1 MWDGKIGS
9 FVELLGFVVEC
20 MSGLDL
26 DLCVIRRAWAWGGYE
41 LHKSVPGNIAM
52 YGYQGLEFTVH

>member
-1 MWDGKIGS
+1 MWDGEIGS

-26 DLCVIRRAWAWGGYE
+26 DLCVIPE
-41 LHKSVPGNIAM
+41 
-52 YGYQGLEFTVH
+52 GLGLGWL